1 MRGALLLFEPAPQ
14 ALAEPSVEALPSC
27 VVTSATP
34 ISSRTESEHAQKI
47 AVLLP
52 CFNEEATIGKV
63 VADFRRALPG
73 ADVFV
78 FDNVSDDDTA
88 RVAAEAGAV
97 VVRSPR
103 RGKGN
108 VVRHMFETV
117 EADVYV
123 MADGDDTYPAQA
135 SVELIRVL
143 LETKADMVVG
153 TRLQEH
159 AQGAFRAL
167 HEFGNKFIS
176 KLISVLFSAPVTD
189 VLSGYRVL
197 NRDFVNTLYL
207 KSSGFEI
214 ETEITLQA
222 LVKNRVIQEVPVRY
236 GERPAGSHSKLSTF
250 SDGALILR
258 GVLLVFRDYKPLVF
272 FSCVSGVCFV
282 LGLVAGWYPVSDYA
296 RTQFVS
302 HVPLALLAAALEVL
316 AVLFF
321 GIGLILNAIARF
333 HIESQGMVGNLIR
346 RLGRDRDRS

>member
-1 MRGALLLFEPAPQ
+1 M
-14 ALAEPSVEALPSC
+14 
-27 VVTSATP
+27 SATP
-34 ISSRTESEHAQKI
+34 TQTRTESEHGQKI

-63 VADFRRALPG
+63 VADFRRALPT
-73 ADVFV
+73 AEIFV
-78 FDNVSDDDTA
+78 FDNASDDGTA
-88 RVAAEAGAV
+88 RIAAEAGAV
-97 VVRSPR
+97 VVHSPR

-117 EADVYV
+117 QADVYV
-123 MADGDDTYPAQA
+123 MADGDDTYPAHE

-143 LETKADMVVG
+143 RETNADMVVG
-153 TRLQEH
+153 TRLKKHE
-159 AQGAFRAL
+159 QGAFRAL
-167 HEFGNKFIS
+167 HEFGNKLIS
-176 KLISVLFSAPVTD
+176 RLISVLFSAPVTD

-197 NRDFVNTLYL
+197 EHNFVRTLYL
-207 KSSGFEI
+207 QSSGFEI

-222 LVKNRVIQEVPVRY
+222 LVKNRVIEEVPIRY

-250 SDGALILR
+250 SDGALILK

-272 FSCVSGVCFV
+272 FSWVSGLCFA
-282 LGLVAGWYPVSDYA
+282 LGLVAGWYPMADYA

-302 HVPLALLAAALEVL
+302 HVPLALLAAALEIL

-333 HIESQGMVGNLIR
+333 HLESQGMVGNLIR
-346 RLGRDRDRS
+346 RSPQDRDRS

>member
-1 MRGALLLFEPAPQ
+1 
-14 ALAEPSVEALPSC
+14 
-27 VVTSATP
+27 VTSATP
-34 ISSRTESEHAQKI
+34 IPTRTQSEHVQKI

-63 VADFRRALPG
+63 VADFRRALPT
-73 ADVFV
+73 AEIFV
-78 FDNVSDDDTA
+78 FDNASDDATA

-108 VVRHMFETV
+108 VVRHMFQTV
-117 EADVYV
+117 EADVFV
-123 MADGDDTYPAQA
+123 MADGDDTYPAHE

-143 LETKADMVVG
+143 RETKADMVVG
-153 TRLQEH
+153 TRLQQHEH
-159 AQGAFRAL
+159 GAFRAL

-176 KLISVLFSAPVTD
+176 KLISVLFSAQVTD
-189 VLSGYRVL
+189 VLSGYRAMDV
-197 NRDFVNTLYL
+197 DFVRTLYL
-207 KSSGFEI
+207 KSNGFEI

-222 LVKNRVIQEVPVRY
+222 LIKNRVIQEVPIRY

-250 SDGALILR
+250 SDGALIIR

-272 FSCVSGVCFV
+272 FSCVSGLCFV
-282 LGLVAGWYPVSDYA
+282 LGLVAGWYPIADYA

-333 HIESQGMVGNLIR
+333 HMESQGMVGNLIR
-346 RLGRDRDRS
+346 RVSRDRDRS